1 MSGMSRPKRYGHGR
15 WPRKRLYAIVAHYWS
30 VGRDPEW
37 VATKL
42 GVGPA
47 LVSQIFDYLDERDH
61 EPYQSEVDHSGG
73 PLDVV
78 R

>member
-1 MSGMSRPKRYGHGR
+1 
-15 WPRKRLYAIVAHYWS
+15 
-30 VGRDPEW
+30 
-37 VATKL
+37 
-42 GVGPA
+42 
-47 LVSQIFDYLDERDH
+47 VSQIFDYLDERDH